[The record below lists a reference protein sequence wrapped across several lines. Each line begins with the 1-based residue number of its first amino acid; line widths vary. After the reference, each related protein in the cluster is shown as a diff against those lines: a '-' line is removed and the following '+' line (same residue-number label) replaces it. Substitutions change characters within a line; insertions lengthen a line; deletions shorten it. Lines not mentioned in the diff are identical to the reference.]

1 MNEFIEKTNYKE
13 KKVTS
18 AEIIVT
24 GTKDKPYFELK
35 YKEVGKNDYTIGY
48 SSYDLNNVFDW
59 KEDCFEIVNELAE
72 EYKPSMTNSGCV
84 DCDECEHR
92 SEDCLCDISNNEDEC
107 PLVRNNGWIPCSE
120 RLPEDGREVLAYCD
134 NGQCSSISVVTFR
147 KGKTKEE
154 LQAMECPCICSAD
167 QWGNN
172 LKPYAWFD
180 NGPMQWFGQ
189 DVLAWQPLPEPY
201 NSKGE

>member
-1 MNEFIEKTNYKE
+1 MNEFIEKTNYRE

-72 EYKPSMTNSGCV
+72 EYKPGMTNGGCV

-92 SEDCLCDISNNEDEC
+92 SEDCLCDISENEEVC
-107 PLVRNNGWIPCSE
+107 PLVSNNGWIPCSE
-120 RLPEDGREVLAYCD
+120 RLPEDEMKRYLVITSSGFTDILGFTKDAYKLSNYD
-134 NGQCSSISVVTFR
+134 FIEY
-147 KGKTKEE
+147 KGKKKPLFYDCDCEYGYLE
-154 LQAMECPCICSAD
+154 LSCE
-167 QWGNN
+167 
-172 LKPYAWFD
+172 Y
-180 NGPMQWFGQ
+180 
-189 DVLAWQPLPEPY
+189 WQPLPKKPD
-201 NSKGE
+201 